1 MKLIKILIGIFISL
15 FILAGC
21 DMYTNNIAGKTKDVL
36 QSNLNSDAKF
46 AKYKMRVVDIKLV
59 SESMS
64 KYEGIA
70 KIEFEGK
77 NYDVPVSV
85 SADFYNILVQTKPGG
100 FIFLFEKEMNE
111 AKDKFEKDMDESA
124 RDLEKKL
131 EALKEKFN
139 Q

>member
-1 MKLIKILIGIFISL
+1 MIKSIVVL
-15 FILAGC
+15 FALLVGLVGC
-21 DMYTNNIAGKTKDVL
+21 DVYTHNIAGKTKDVL

-46 AKYKMRVVDIKLV
+46 AKYKMRVVDVQLV

-77 NYDVPVSV
+77 TYDVPVSV
-85 SADFYNILVQTKPGG
+85 SSDLNNILVQTKPGG
-100 FIFLFEKEMNE
+100 FIFLFEKEANE
-111 AKDKFEKDMDESA
+111 AKEKFEKDMDEASK
-124 RDLEKKL
+124 DLEQKL
-131 EALKEKFN
+131 EALKEKLN

>member
-1 MKLIKILIGIFISL
+1 MIKSITVLVALLIGL
-15 FILAGC
+15 TGC
-21 DMYTNNIAGKTKDVL
+21 DVYTKNIAGKTKDVL

-46 AKYKMRVVDIKLV
+46 AKYKMRVINVQLI

-77 NYDVPVSV
+77 TYDVPVSV
-85 SADFYNILVQTKPGG
+85 SADLNNILVQTKPGG
-100 FIFLFEKEMNE
+100 FIFLFEKEMND
-111 AKDKFEKDMDESA
+111 AKEKFEKDMDEVSK
-124 RDLEKKL
+124 DLEKKL
-131 EALKEKFN
+131 EDLKEIIN

>member
-1 MKLIKILIGIFISL
+1 MIRSMAVLVALLVGL
-15 FILAGC
+15 TGC
-21 DMYTNNIAGKTKDVL
+21 DVYTNNIAGKTKDVL

-46 AKYKMRVVDIKLV
+46 AKYKMRVVDVQLV

-70 KIEFEGK
+70 KIDFEGK
-77 NYDVPVSV
+77 AFDVSV
-85 SADFYNILVQTKPGG
+85 SVSTDLNNILVQTKPGG

-111 AKDKFEKDMDESA
+111 AKEKFEKDMNEASK
-124 RDLEKKL
+124 DLEQKL
-131 EALKEKFN
+131 EALKKLN